1 MPAVSIGLGLA
12 ERVVRRHIA
21 KLEAVGWLRRTA
33 ALRGKG
39 SLVWLTAAGHEGL
52 GLELA
57 LVKAPT
63 VFSVIT
69 LRSVEIAWAAANAE
83 RHGLRWLSARELSI
97 DREPWQIT
105 VANERGGHSHR
116 LPDLV
121 LWPPNSP
128 LPVAIV
134 LERDYQHPRRRRA
147 ALQGWQA
154 AITAGRY
161 AQIRYQTS
169 PLLAHEL
176 HRLAAQIGLGPPAFI
191 VGENMTAR
199 ELEPPATTTTDDTAP
214 AVAVETQPAPTA
226 PQLAPDVDQNPREP
240 PQTKETP
247 EPADQR
253 QRLVNE
259 LLAISEPQPAGD
271 GADAPAADARS

>member
-1 MPAVSIGLGLA
+1 MSTKTQTAGVIERTRNVGPGSIRVGRFIGRLGVVAMPAVSIGLGLA

-33 ALRGKG
+33 ALRGNG
-39 SLVWLTAAGHEGL
+39 SLVWLTAAGYEGL

-57 LVKAPT
+57 PVKAPA
-63 VFSVIT
+63 VFSAIT

-83 RHGLRWLSARELSI
+83 HHGVRWLSARELTI
-97 DREPWQIT
+97 DRETWQIT
-105 VANERGGHSHR
+105 VANERDSHSHQ

-147 ALQGWQA
+147 ALKGWQT

-169 PLLAHEL
+169 PLLAYDL
-176 HRLAAQIGLGPPAFI
+176 HRL
-191 VGENMTAR
+191 GEPGR
-199 ELEPPATTTTDDTAP
+199 
-214 AVAVETQPAPTA
+214 VS
-226 PQLAPDVDQNPREP
+226 R
-240 PQTKETP
+240 
-247 EPADQR
+247 
-253 QRLVNE
+253 RL
-259 LLAISEPQPAGD
+259 
-271 GADAPAADARS
+271 

>member
-1 MPAVSIGLGLA
+1 VNPGLGLA
-12 ERVVRRHIA
+12 ERVVRRHVA

-39 SLVWLTAAGHEGL
+39 SLVWLTAPGYEGL
-52 GLELA
+52 GLEL
-57 LVKAPT
+57 VPVRAPA
-63 VFSVIT
+63 VFSVT
-69 LRSVEIAWAAANAE
+69 THRSVEIAWAAANAE

-97 DREPWQIT
+97 DRETWQIT
-105 VANERGGHSHR
+105 VANERDSHSHQ

-169 PLLAHEL
+169 PILAYDL
-176 HRLAAQIGLGPPAFI
+176 HRLAAQVGLNPPEFI
-191 VGENMTAR
+191 VGENMTAP
-199 ELEPPATTTTDDTAP
+199 ELDPPATTTTDHTAP
-214 AVAVETQPAPTA
+214 AAAVETQPAPTD
-226 PQLAPDVDQNPREP
+226 PQLAPDVDRNPREP

-247 EPADQR
+247 EPADER

-259 LLAISEPQPAGD
+259 LLAISEPQPRGRWRRHS
-271 GADAPAADARS
+271 RS

>member
-21 KLEAVGWLRRTA
+21 KLEAIGWLRRTA
-33 ALRGKG
+33 ALRGQG
-39 SLVWLTAAGHEGL
+39 SLVWLTAAGYEGL

-57 LVKAPT
+57 PVKAPA
-63 VFSVIT
+63 VFSATT
-69 LRSVEIAWAAANAE
+69 LRSVEIAWAAANAQ
-83 RHGLRWLSARELSI
+83 RQGLRWLSARELTI
-97 DREPWQIT
+97 QRETWQIT
-105 VANERGGHSHR
+105 VANERGGHSHQ

-154 AITAGRY
+154 AITAGCY
-161 AQIRYQTS
+161 AQLRYQTS
-169 PLLAHEL
+169 PLLTYDL
-176 HRLAAQIGLGPPAFI
+176 YRLAAQVGLNPPAFI
-191 VGENMTAR
+191 VGENMTAP
-199 ELEPPATTTTDDTAP
+199 ELDQPGTTTKDDTAP
-214 AVAVETQPAPTA
+214 PTAVETQPAPTD
-226 PQLAPDVDQNPREP
+226 PPKTPDVDRNPREP
-240 PQTKETP
+240 LQVEVTSE
-247 EPADQR
+247 EAAER

-259 LLAISEPQPAGD
+259 LLGISEPQ
-271 GADAPAADARS
+271 ARGRWRRRSRS

>member
-1 MPAVSIGLGLA
+1 MPAVSIGLALA
-12 ERVVRRHIA
+12 ERVVRRHVA
-21 KLEAVGWLRRTA
+21 KLEAIGWLRRTA
-33 ALRGKG
+33 ALRGQG
-39 SLVWLTAAGHEGL
+39 SLVWLTPAGYEGL

-57 LVKAPT
+57 PVKAPA
-63 VFSVIT
+63 VFSAT
-69 LRSVEIAWAAANAE
+69 TRRSVEIAWAAANAA
-83 RHGLRWLSARELSI
+83 RHDLRWLSARELTI
-97 DREPWQIT
+97 QRETWQIT
-105 VANERGGHSHR
+105 VANERGDTSYQ

-169 PLLAHEL
+169 PILAYDL
-176 HRLAAQIGLGPPAFI
+176 HRLAAQIGLGPSAFI
-191 VGENMTAR
+191 VGENMTAP
-199 ELEPPATTTTDDTAP
+199 ELGPPATATKGPTAP
-214 AVAVETQPAPTA
+214 AVAVETQPAPTD
-226 PQLAPDVDQNPREP
+226 PPPTPGVDRNPREP
-240 PQTKETP
+240 PQVEVTP

-259 LLAISEPQPAGD
+259 LLGISEPQPSG
-271 GADAPAADARS
+271 RWRRRFS